1 MFIIDRILTFKSHQ
15 QIPSPEDLSVFPEN
29 TNTERFL
36 SFHGGETFALEQLK
50 DRLLV
55 EREAFTAGTYLPNQA
70 NVDILSKSTSMS
82 AALRFGCLSVRKF
95 YYSIHDTFNEAQ
107 QIMVHKLP
115 GGHHITGQMIWREFF
130 YVMSVDNG
138 PNYGQMKDNPICLNI
153 PWSTP
158 NEDDVLR
165 WKEGRT
171 GIPIIDAAMRQIL
184 VDMKKAI
191 DEVKELVKTKHL

>member
-1 MFIIDRILTFKSHQ
+1 M
-15 QIPSPEDLSVFPEN
+15 N
-29 TNTERFL
+29 W
-36 SFHGGETFALEQLK
+36 HGGEKYALEQLK

-55 EREAFTAGTYLPNQA
+55 EQDAFSSGSYLPNQA

-95 YYSIHDTFNEAQ
+95 FYSVHDKFNEVQ
-107 QIMVHKLP
+107 QIMTHKLP

-130 YVMSVDNG
+130 YAMSVDN

-153 PWSTP
+153 PWGKP
-158 NEDDVLR
+158 NEEDVLR

-171 GIPIIDAAMRQIL
+171 GIPIIDAAMRQLL
-184 VDMKKAI
+184 VSRKKALGK
-191 DEVKELVKTKHL
+191 VKELVKQT